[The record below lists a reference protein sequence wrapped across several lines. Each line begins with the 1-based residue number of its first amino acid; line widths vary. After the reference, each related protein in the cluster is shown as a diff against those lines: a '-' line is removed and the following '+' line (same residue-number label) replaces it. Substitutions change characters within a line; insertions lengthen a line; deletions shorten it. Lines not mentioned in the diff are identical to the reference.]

1 MYIYIYIDLSLSLY
15 TTSTLTIGTCKK
27 KSRLWLQTQSLQS
40 IPAIQSRHCGLSWA
54 IPDPQK
60 RFLNQLKMNKFW
72 ASSGGPYPW
81 FKSRV
86 AHGLGKPEAC
96 FETLGFTRKPQ
107 VFHKSTAFLTRVD
120 HGLHAGCRRSKILT
134 QTFRSWMLSN
144 SRNSKHSSF
153 NPKISLNIGCVGFIV
168 WSRVNPGFY
177 LPTGNLT

>member
-1 MYIYIYIDLSLSLY
+1 M
-15 TTSTLTIGTCKK
+15 
-27 KSRLWLQTQSLQS
+27 
-40 IPAIQSRHCGLSWA
+40 
-54 IPDPQK
+54 
-60 RFLNQLKMNKFW
+60 FLNQLKMNKFW
-72 ASSGGPYPW
+72 ASSGGPYPLNPW

-107 VFHKSTAFLTRVD
+107 VFQKSTAFLTRVD
-120 HGLHAGCRRSKILT
+120 HGLHAGFRRSEILT

-144 SRNSKHSSF
+144 SRHSKHSSF

-177 LPTGNLT
+177 FTLKGSSSPTLQVGKINTRLSPQTRGCPCCWPKNGPLGGDITINWP